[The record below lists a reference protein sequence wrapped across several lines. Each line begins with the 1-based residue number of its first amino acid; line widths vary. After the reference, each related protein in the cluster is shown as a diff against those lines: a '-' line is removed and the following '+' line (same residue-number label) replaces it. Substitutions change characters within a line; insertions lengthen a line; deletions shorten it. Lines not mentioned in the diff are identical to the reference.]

1 MIIIIK
7 LVGPVYKTFV
17 SVVAELERGAGRV
30 FIHVHLKL
38 NPGTG
43 GPRAGVHAPP
53 RRESICM
60 HACMGGP
67 AAGRGLHVHVGRVIF
82 LELILSS
89 GDARSREAK
98 LKGEPAPFYGVR

>member
-1 MIIIIK
+1 LNVMIIIIK

-43 GPRAGVHAPP
+43 GPRAGVHAAP
-53 RRESICM
+53 RRAGVNPY
-60 HACMGGP
+60 ACMGGP
-67 AAGRGLHVHVGRVIF
+67 AAGRDYNVM
-82 LELILSS
+82 
-89 GDARSREAK
+89 
-98 LKGEPAPFYGVR
+98 